1 MPPVSKAQQ
10 RQAHAAAEAFDA
22 YFACE
27 YGQER
32 WARLRARL
40 VLPTEYAALI
50 NAYAP
55 SAEVDR
61 ALLAEAPMGSYAL
74 LRLPSLPDR
83 TRSEVPTRLL
93 CLTRATLAPGERP
106 FPPPHPAAAED
117 EQHRVHTH
125 WNLDAASVL
134 AAHCLD
140 VKPGHAVLDLCA
152 APGGKSLT
160 LAQQLW
166 PERYADRA
174 ARPTGTP
181 SLLHANEVDAPR
193 HRRLHAN
200 LQAYLPP
207 ALFDE
212 GLVETLRIDGTSP
225 RAVHLFPLGEKGY
238 DRVLLDAP
246 CSSER
251 HILHAHVR
259 SQKSGT
265 VAPEMLA
272 WKPTLTRSQAK
283 TQLALLRTA
292 WQALREGGKLVYATC
307 SLSQHENDQVIHAF
321 LRSLEGPAPRFL
333 ETHALA
339 AFCEKT
345 QYGYLALPD
354 HTAPQATAPSP
365 WGPLYFSV
373 LTKPT

>member
-1 MPPVSKAQQ
+1 MPTVSKAQQ
-10 RQAHAAAEAFDA
+10 RQAQAAAEAFDA
-22 YFACE
+22 YFARE
-27 YGQER
+27 YGAER
-32 WARLRARL
+32 WERLRARL

-61 ALLAEAPMGSYAL
+61 ALLAEASIGSYAL
-74 LRLPSLPDR
+74 LRLPALPDR
-83 TRSEVPTRLL
+83 TRSDVPIRLL
-93 CLTRATLAPGERP
+93 CLTRAALAPGERP

-117 EQHRVHTH
+117 VQHRVHTH

-140 VKPGHAVLDLCA
+140 VRPGQAVLDLCA

-166 PERYADRA
+166 PEWYADRA
-174 ARPTGTP
+174 ARAP
-181 SLLHANEVDAPR
+181 SSPSMLHANEVDAPR

-207 ALFDE
+207 ALFDQ

-225 RAVHLFPLGEKGY
+225 RAVHLFPLGEGGY

-251 HILHAHVR
+251 HILHAHAR

-272 WKPTLTRSQAK
+272 WKPTLTRSLAK

-292 WQALREGGKLVYATC
+292 WQALRDGGKLVYATC
-307 SLSQHENDQVIHAF
+307 SLSQHENDQVVGAF
-321 LRSLEGPAPRFL
+321 LRTLEGPPPRFL
-333 ETHALA
+333 DTNALA

-354 HTAPQATAPSP
+354 HTPPGASKPSP

-373 LTKPT
+373 LTKP

>member
-10 RQAHAAAEAFDA
+10 KQAQAAAAAFDA
-22 YFACE
+22 HFARE
-27 YGQER
+27 YGTER
-32 WARLRARL
+32 WERLRARL

-55 SAEVDR
+55 SVEVDR
-61 ALLAEAPMGSYAL
+61 ALLAEASAPSYAL
-74 LRLPSLPDR
+74 LRLPLLPDMG
-83 TRSEVPTRLL
+83 RSAVPTRLL
-93 CLTRATLAPGERP
+93 CLTRPALTPGERP

-117 EQHRVHTH
+117 LQHRVHTH

-140 VKPGHAVLDLCA
+140 VRPGHAVLDLCA
-152 APGGKSLT
+152 APGGKSIT
-160 LAQQLW
+160 LAQRLW
-166 PERYADRA
+166 PNLYADRA
-174 ARPTGTP
+174 VTTPVPT
-181 SLLHANEVDAPR
+181 SMLHANEVDAAR

-207 ALFDE
+207 ALFDD
-212 GLVETLRIDGTSP
+212 GCVETLRIDGTSP
-225 RAVHLFPLGEKGY
+225 RAVHLFPLGEGGY

-259 SQKSGT
+259 SQKAGT

-272 WKPTLTRSQAK
+272 WKPTLTRSLAK

-292 WQALREGGKLVYATC
+292 WLALREGGRLVYATC
-307 SLSQHENDQVIHAF
+307 SLSQHENDQVVDAF
-321 LRSLEGPAPRFL
+321 LRSLEGPPPRFL
-333 ETHALA
+333 DTDALA
-339 AFCEKT
+339 AHCEKT

-354 HTAPQATAPSP
+354 HVAPGTAAPSP

-373 LTKPT
+373 LLKS